1 MQLSLLSRLRPDFA
15 DSRRGPPS
23 TVPGAWR
30 DSATMQLD
38 SIAAANDLLAR
49 QTRRRRL
56 WAIAGLSGATAL
68 LALAWQSPRGEQV
81 PVRLAAPT
89 QLQPTQ
95 IATPAVVPVTL
106 PPVTAVPVTEVPAAA
121 AEDVAPKVDGNGA
134 ANTSNAIILVNPVAA
149 PASAD
154 ARRKA
159 ALAAKERARSEE
171 EVQQR
176 LRLAQEQQRQEAERA
191 QQLAD
196 AAARERT
203 AAAEQA
209 ARRQAEVVVARA
221 PVRGV
226 REVCGAGSG
235 LFGEVLCQ
243 QRECRKADLQADPV
257 CARLREIE
265 VSRQQQF
272 AEH

>member
-1 MQLSLLSRLRPDFA
+1 MVAQP
-15 DSRRGPPS
+15 
-23 TVPGAWR
+23 T
-30 DSATMQLD
+30 
-38 SIAAANDLLAR
+38 I
-49 QTRRRRL
+49 
-56 WAIAGLSGATAL
+56 
-68 LALAWQSPRGEQV
+68 EV
-81 PVRLAAPT
+81 PVAM
-89 QLQPTQ
+89 
-95 IATPAVVPVTL
+95 V
-106 PPVTAVPVTEVPAAA
+106 
-121 AEDVAPKVDGNGA
+121 EDVAPKIDGNSTPGT
-134 ANTSNAIILVNPVAA
+134 TSNAVILVN

-196 AAARERT
+196 AAARERV

-221 PVRGV
+221 PLRGV
-226 REVCGAGSG
+226 RETCGAGGG
-235 LFGEVLCQ
+235 LFGEALCQ
-243 QRECRKADLQADPV
+243 QRECRKSELQADPV
-257 CARLREIE
+257 CARLRDIEIA
-265 VSRQQQF
+265 RHQQF